1 MKVWRRSTQHCLHE
15 PATPSGVPGLCSQ
28 RQVDNLLCPADAC
41 GAVLL
46 CPGGRVQ
53 GCCVCNCVGK
63 LAARWQELDS
73 SQEECQ
79 CWGWRSVA
87 ALLTPTNPAKLP
99 AVPPQSVM
107 AARSPCSCAT
117 AAASSASMSIGPRS
131 SCCPSAVVP
140 PATAPSAPLPPSSA
154 EPPPAVPLEGTRPV
168 RAVPANPRSASRCRR
183 PPAGGHEELATWWWR
198 QGRGRHMN
206 QMPSATNSPSCFPCL
221 VTKGWRTN
229 SLGSALRQT

>member
-1 MKVWRRSTQHCLHE
+1 MQYTGRAVHRVISAWPAHMPSSVHAKQRTCKCAESRHSQAGREGMKVWRRSTQHCLHE

-87 ALLTPTNPAKLP
+87 ALLTPTNPANCLLCRLNLSWLP
-99 AVPPQSVM
+99 DPRALVPL
-107 AARSPCSCAT
+107 R
-117 AAASSASMSIGPRS
+117 
-131 SCCPSAVVP
+131 P
-140 PATAPSAPLPPSSA
+140 PAQHPCRSGPAPPAAPLPS
-154 EPPPAVPLEGTRPV
+154 
-168 RAVPANPRSASRCRR
+168 CRR
-183 PPAGGHEELATWWWR
+183 PPHPLRRCRRRRPSRRR
-198 QGRGRHMN
+198 QFRWKAHAR
-206 QMPSATNSPSCFPCL
+206 
-221 VTKGWRTN
+221 
-229 SLGSALRQT
+229 